1 MNFNFQLNMLMR
13 LQEAA
18 NYSSP
23 HSDVD
28 SALDGDKSSHRE
40 TSVLVLDELE

>member
-1 MNFNFQLNMLMR
+1 MLMR

-23 HSDVD
+23 HSDID
-28 SALDGDKSSHRE
+28 SALDTTSDKTSHQD
-40 TSVLVLDELE
+40 TSGMVLDELE

>member
-1 MNFNFQLNMLMR
+1 MR

-23 HSDVD
+23 HSND
-28 SALDGDKSSHRE
+28 SDSNTNSDNMNSSGIE
-40 TSVLVLDELE
+40 STL

>member
-1 MNFNFQLNMLMR
+1 MLMR

-23 HSDVD
+23 HSDID
-28 SALDGDKSSHRE
+28 STLDTTSDKSGHPDSSGMVHN
-40 TSVLVLDELE
+40 DLE

>member
-1 MNFNFQLNMLMR
+1 MLMR

-23 HSDVD
+23 HSDID
-28 SALDGDKSSHRE
+28 STLDTTSDKLGHQDSSGNVR
-40 TSVLVLDELE
+40 DDLE